1 MNASSI
7 VTVAILIFFLT
18 GCQSWQQRPLED
30 LPPTASLPDRSE
42 PGKAQIWFWDN
53 ISGAKV
59 ADFTS
64 LESYPDNPTEVGELD
79 SLQLRGNRAD
89 SYGAMVQ
96 GFIVPEET
104 GEYRFFVSGD
114 DETQFLLSTDANPE
128 NARLVASVPSW
139 SYPENYTQFSAQTS
153 GIIVLESG
161 VRYYFQLLFK
171 EGSYDD
177 HFSVAWEGPG
187 LDRRVVSGQY
197 LHSWGAPLYPLDD
210 ASKAAY
216 SMGYRVGY
224 VDGNENL
231 SFNPQYPPTDEDQ
244 DGLYDNWEVVM
255 GLDPRDSGDA
265 NSDPDNDFLTAAD
278 EFALGTRENMADT
291 DGDGIPDG
299 VEFAYK
305 LDPLDSS
312 DANQDLDGDGASN
325 LDEYL
330 GNTALD
336 DPDDFP
342 EVAPAHLKG
351 FAGQYFSGMEFVQ
364 FYTTRPGE
372 NIQFNWAREAP
383 MEGLPV
389 DRFSVRW
396 IGQFE
401 APHSSGTR
409 SYRFSV
415 RTDDGARLY
424 LDSELVIDRWVNRAA
439 TTNSDER
446 ALEAEQVI
454 PIVVEYYE
462 NAYDAIAEFTIVDLN
477 SGDVIDTMEHVSA
490 PDPQSS
496 HTQDTDADGIPDAW
510 ELRFGANMYQED
522 SSAVLNNSG
531 VTSLD
536 AYQSGLNPWTLEQV
550 AEPPSS
556 PEDASPPPPTSTSG
570 SVTVTWT
577 APSTRTDGSSISLS
591 EIDYYELSYGQS
603 VDRLTETVTVG
614 PAETSYTFDGLS
626 TGDWF
631 FAIRVIDTQG
641 LASDQSEP
649 VSFSIQ

>member
-7 VTVAILIFFLT
+7 VTVVILIFSLT
-18 GCQSWQQRPLED
+18 GCQSWQYQRLED
-30 LPPTASLPDRSE
+30 LPPTATLPERSE
-42 PGKAQIWFWDN
+42 PGKVQIRFWDN
-53 ISGAKV
+53 IAGAKV
-59 ADFTS
+59 EDLTS
-64 LESYPDNPTEVGELD
+64 LDAYPNNPSEVEELS
-79 SLQLRGNRAD
+79 SLQLIGNRAE

-96 GFIVPEET
+96 GFIVPEES

-128 NARLVASVPSW
+128 NARLIASVPSW
-139 SYPENYTQFSAQTS
+139 TYPENYSQFSAQTS
-153 GIIVLESG
+153 GIIALDSG

-171 EGSYDD
+171 EGVGDD

-187 LDRRVVSGQY
+187 LGLQVISGQY
-197 LHSWGAPLYPLDD
+197 LQSWGAPLYPLDN
-210 ASKAAY
+210 ASKVAY

-224 VDGNENL
+224 LDGNENL

-265 NSDPDNDFLTAAD
+265 NSDPDNDLLTAAD
-278 EFALGTRENMADT
+278 EFALGTRESMADT
-291 DGDGIPDG
+291 DGDSIPDG

-305 LDPLDSS
+305 LDPLNSS

-325 LDEYL
+325 LEEYL
-330 GNTALD
+330 ANTTLD
-336 DPDDFP
+336 NPDDFP
-342 EVAPAHLKG
+342 EVAPTYLQG
-351 FAGQYFSGMEFVQ
+351 FAGQYFSGMEFNQ
-364 FYTTRPGE
+364 FFTTQTGE
-372 NIQFNWAREAP
+372 SIQFNWAREAP
-383 MEGLPV
+383 MAGLPV

-409 SYRFSV
+409 SYRFEL
-415 RTDDGARLY
+415 RTDDGVRLY
-424 LDSELVIDRWVNRAA
+424 LDSELAIDRWVDRSA
-439 TTNSDER
+439 TTNTHER
-446 ALEAEQVI
+446 TVQAGQII
-454 PIVVEYYE
+454 PIVIEYYE
-462 NAYDAIAEFTIVDLN
+462 NTGDAVAALTITDLN
-477 SGDVIDTMEHVSA
+477 SGNVIDNTDHVTA

-510 ELRFGANMYQED
+510 ELRFGTNLYQQD
-522 SSAVLNNSG
+522 SSAVLNDSG

-550 AEPPSS
+550 DEPPSS

-614 PAETSYTFDGLS
+614 PAETSYTFDGLA

-631 FAIRVIDTQG
+631 FAIRVVDTQG